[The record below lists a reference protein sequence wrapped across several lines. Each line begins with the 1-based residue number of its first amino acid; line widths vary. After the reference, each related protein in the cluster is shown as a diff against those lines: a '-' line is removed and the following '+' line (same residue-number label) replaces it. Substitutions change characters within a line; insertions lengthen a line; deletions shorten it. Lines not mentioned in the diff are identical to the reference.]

1 MKKNVKSHEKD
12 LTEKGPRKRIKY
24 KKKKLKEKVNPNRD
38 QESQKPYIPRKKAF
52 EGGGNFIIENCTKK
66 RIYIFSQVQCLR
78 TRRSQKCAI
87 RQK

>member
-52 EGGGNFIIENCTKK
+52 EGGGYSKPLNSSNCTHPK
-66 RIYIFSQVQCLR
+66 L
-78 TRRSQKCAI
+78 
-87 RQK
+87 